1 MLTLMS
7 AEFEK
12 LASQLKCGGHDV
24 AAEMTREF
32 AQGLKAKG
40 LIPPVINGTDNPVIE
55 GDFGYQIREYR
66 KRKNFGLSQR
76 ALAVRADMNHSTIS
90 RIETDHHMPS
100 FGSITRLAA
109 ALKLN
114 QDQILGLLRSIS
126 ESRSNRTG

>member
-7 AEFEK
+7 AEFER

-40 LIPPVINGTDNPVIE
+40 LIPPVINGMDNPVIE
-55 GDFGYQIREYR
+55 GDFGHQIREYR
-66 KRKNFGLSQR
+66 KRKNFDLSQR
-76 ALAVRADMNHSTIS
+76 ALAVRAEMNHSTIS
-90 RIETDHHMPS
+90 RIETDRHMPS
-100 FGSITRLAA
+100 FGSAAKLAA

-114 QDQILGLLRSIS
+114 QYQILGLLRSIP
-126 ESRSNRTG
+126 ENRNNRTG